1 MKKPKSGLL
10 YGFIVMLF
18 LTILG
23 FSACSKKSGEATGG
37 DGEKFLTCKLNGQYY
52 EFNYR
57 VNANDKPAT
66 DTVHFVVIGGWE
78 KQDMIKGF
86 GIDLTLPEGAK
97 ETTYVAAGTTAIS
110 LHGKYYIQ
118 NMKDGKI
125 VGTMGYN
132 GGTSAG
138 TNFTLTITSLTKW
151 GVKGTF
157 SGKLKLVGGGDE
169 YVTVTEGKFSAP
181 YN

>member
-1 MKKPKSGLL
+1 MKLATLYKCIAILVLAIFGL
-10 YGFIVMLF
+10 
-18 LTILG
+18 
-23 FSACSKKSGEATGG
+23 SACKKNGGDATGN
-37 DGEKFLTCKLNGQYY
+37 DEKYLTCKLNGEYH
-52 EFNYR
+52 EFNYG
-57 VNANDKPAT
+57 VSANDKPAT
-66 DTVHFVVIGGWE
+66 DIVHFLVVGGYE

-86 GIDLTLPEGAK
+86 GIDLTLPSDGIK
-97 ETTYVAAGTTAIS
+97 EKTYIVSGTTSIS

-125 VGTMGYN
+125 VGTTGYN

-138 TNFTLTITSLTKW
+138 TNFTLTITSLTAW

-157 SGKLKLVGGGDE
+157 SGKLQLVGGND

>member
-1 MKKPKSGLL
+1 
-10 YGFIVMLF
+10 MLV
-18 LTILG
+18 LTIVGL
-23 FSACSKKSGEATGG
+23 SACSKNGG
-37 DGEKFLTCKLNGQYY
+37 GASHDTENFLTCKLNGQYY

-57 VNANDKPAT
+57 VNANDKPAS

-86 GIDLTLPEGAK
+86 GIDLTVPEGAK
-97 ETTYVAAGTTAIS
+97 EKTYAVSGTTALS
-110 LHGKYYIQ
+110 LHGKYYLQ

-125 VGTMGYN
+125 VSTTGYN
-132 GGTSAG
+132 GGTSEG
-138 TNFTLTITSLTKW
+138 TNFTLTITSLSDW

-157 SGKLKLVGGGDE
+157 SGKLKLVGGDDF
-169 YVTVTEGKFSAP
+169 VTVTEGKFSAP

>member
-1 MKKPKSGLL
+1 MKNIIWKGQLACL
-10 YGFIVMLF
+10 TVLVLAIVRL
-18 LTILG
+18 
-23 FSACSKKSGEATGG
+23 SACKKNGGSAVG
-37 DGEKFLTCKLNGQYY
+37 DGEKYLTCKINGKLH
-52 EFNYR
+52 EFNYS

-78 KQDMIKGF
+78 KQDMVTGF
-86 GIDLTLPEGAK
+86 GIDMHLKEGAK
-97 ETTYVAAGTTAIS
+97 ETTYTANDAS
-110 LHGKYYIQ
+110 DLLLAGKYYIQ

-125 VGTMGYN
+125 VGTTIYN
-132 GGTSAG
+132 GGDLDGSS
-138 TNFTLTITSLTKW
+138 FTLTITSLTKW

-157 SGKLKLVGGGDE
+157 SGKLKLLGGEE

>member
-1 MKKPKSGLL
+1 MKNQKIRVQLAVL
-10 YGFIVMLF
+10 ALA
-18 LTILG
+18 ILG
-23 FSACSKKSGEATGG
+23 LSACSKNGGETTS
-37 DGEKFLTCKLNGQYY
+37 DTEKFLTCKLNGQYY

-66 DTVHFVVIGGWE
+66 DTVHFVVVGGWE

-86 GIDLTLPEGAK
+86 GIDLFLPGGAK
-97 ETTYVAAGTTAIS
+97 ETTYVAEGTTALS

-125 VGTMGYN
+125 VGTTGYN
-132 GGTSAG
+132 GGTSEG
-138 TNFTLTITSLTKW
+138 TSFKLTITSLTDW

-157 SGKLKLVGGGDE
+157 SGKLKLVGAGDE

>member
-1 MKKPKSGLL
+1 M
-10 YGFIVMLF
+10 VMAF
-18 LTILG
+18 AMIA
-23 FSACSKKSGEATGG
+23 FSACKKNGG
-37 DGEKFLTCKLNGQYY
+37 MAADDGEKFLTCKINGQYY

-57 VNANDKPAT
+57 INANDKPAT
-66 DTVHFVVIGGWE
+66 DVVHFVVISGWE

-86 GIDLTLPEGAK
+86 GIDLTLPEGVK
-97 ETTYVAAGTTAIS
+97 EKTYAVSGTTAIS

-125 VGTMGYN
+125 VSTTGYN
-132 GGTSAG
+132 GGTSEG
-138 TNFTLTITSLTKW
+138 TSFSLTITSLSDW

-157 SGKLKLVGGGDE
+157 SGKLKLVGGDD
-169 YVTVTEGKFSAP
+169 YVTITDGKFSAP